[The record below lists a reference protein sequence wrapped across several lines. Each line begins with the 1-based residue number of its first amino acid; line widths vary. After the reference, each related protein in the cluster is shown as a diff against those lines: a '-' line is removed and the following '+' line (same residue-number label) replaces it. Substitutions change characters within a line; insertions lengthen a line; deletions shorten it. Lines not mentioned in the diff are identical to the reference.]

1 MDMNADWKKLE
12 ADLAALKLSVA
23 AMRESSARLS
33 EPEIDRLLAP
43 LRGCTVEL
51 IALRSSLEKIRQERN
66 GDKS

>member
-1 MDMNADWKKLE
+1 
-12 ADLAALKLSVA
+12 
-23 AMRESSARLS
+23 MRESSARLS